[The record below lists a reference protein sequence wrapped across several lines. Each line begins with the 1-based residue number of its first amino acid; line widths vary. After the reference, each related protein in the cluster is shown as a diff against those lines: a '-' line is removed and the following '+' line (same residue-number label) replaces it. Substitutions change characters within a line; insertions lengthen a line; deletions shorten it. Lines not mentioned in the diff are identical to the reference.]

1 MELNSKRL
9 AVNLPKTLP
18 QDTPM
23 KIRSQSDVEALNL
36 KIKTE
41 LGVDIGK
48 YRNEEV
54 VEQISSLLV
63 FPIYVISWTVRPV
76 LLAFVLYIAGYFII
90 DLVHVQY
97 LLYAVLGLVF
107 FLITGLFAGLFYL
120 TVRFRNDIR
129 SIMTY
134 SMDILKGIVQD
145 VDALNT
151 TTDAANRK
159 EVLQLLF
166 LGTMHI
172 ITIPVTGD
180 VIGNRVPFIGGLV
193 SRLVQRVLRTLTNLF
208 RFDQTNLANAATDAG
223 GEGKILPMYLA
234 GVTGFQGIVDKILGI
249 AIRVVQ
255 LPIGLLFAFFA
266 CLTLFFVWLI
276 N

>member
-1 MELNSKRL
+1 ME
-9 AVNLPKTLP
+9 
-18 QDTPM
+18 
-23 KIRSQSDVEALNL
+23 IRSQSEVEALDQ

-63 FPIYVISWTVRPV
+63 FPIYVVSWTIRPV
-76 LLAFVLYIAGYFII
+76 IIAFVLYIIGYFII

-97 LLYAVLGLVF
+97 LIYAILGLAF

-120 TVRFRNDIR
+120 TIRFRNDIK

-134 SMDILKGIVQD
+134 SMDILKGIVKD

-151 TTDAANRK
+151 TTDATNRK

-166 LGTMHI
+166 LGTMHL

-180 VIGNRVPFIGGLV
+180 VIGNRVPFLGGLV

-208 RFDQTNLANAATDAG
+208 RFDQTNFVNATTDAG
-223 GEGKILPMYLA
+223 SEGKILPMYLA

-266 CLTLFFVWLI
+266 GLTLFFLWLI

>member
-1 MELNSKRL
+1 
-9 AVNLPKTLP
+9 
-18 QDTPM
+18 M
-23 KIRSQSDVEALNL
+23 KIRSQADLDALDQ

-54 VEQISSLLV
+54 MEQISRLLV
-63 FPIYVISWTVRPV
+63 FPIYVVWWTVRPV
-76 LLAFVLYIAGYFII
+76 ILAFILYILLYFII
-90 DLVHVQY
+90 DLVHIQY
-97 LLYAVLGLVF
+97 LLYAIIGLVF
-107 FLITGLFAGLFYL
+107 FLLTGLFAGLLYL
-120 TVRFRNDIR
+120 TVRFRNDIK

-134 SMDILKGIVQD
+134 SMDILKGIVKD

-151 TTDAANRK
+151 TTDTANRK

-166 LGTMHI
+166 LGTMHL

-180 VIGNRVPFIGGLV
+180 VIGNRIPFLGGLV
-193 SRLVQRVLRTLTNLF
+193 SKLVQRVLRTLTNLF
-208 RFDQTNLANAATDAG
+208 RFDQTSLANATTDAG

-234 GVTGFQGIVDKILGI
+234 GVTGFQGIIDKILGI
-249 AIRVVQ
+249 AVRVVQ
-255 LPIGLLFAFFA
+255 VPIGLLFAFFA
-266 CLTLFFVWLI
+266 GLTWLFIWLI

>member
-1 MELNSKRL
+1 
-9 AVNLPKTLP
+9 
-18 QDTPM
+18 M
-23 KIRSQSDVEALNL
+23 KIRSQADVEELDQ

-63 FPIYVISWTVRPV
+63 FPIYVVSWIVRPV
-76 LLAFVLYIAGYFII
+76 LIAFVLYIIGYFII
-90 DLVHVQY
+90 DLVHIQY
-97 LLYAVLGLVF
+97 LLYAIVGLVF

-151 TTDAANRK
+151 TTNAANRK

-166 LGTMHI
+166 LGTMHL

-180 VIGNRVPFIGGLV
+180 VVGNRIPFLGGMV

-208 RFDQTNLANAATDAG
+208 KFDQTNLSNAATDAG
-223 GEGKILPMYLA
+223 GEGKVLPMYLA
-234 GVTGFQGIVDKILGI
+234 GVIGFQAIVDKILGI
-249 AIRVVQ
+249 SIRVVQ
-255 LPIGLLFAFFA
+255 LPIGLLFAFFTG
-266 CLTLFFVWLI
+266 LTLFFVWLI

>member
-1 MELNSKRL
+1 
-9 AVNLPKTLP
+9 
-18 QDTPM
+18 M
-23 KIRSQSDVEALNL
+23 KIRSQADVDALDQ

-41 LGVDIGK
+41 LGIDIGK

-63 FPIYVISWTVRPV
+63 FPIYVVSWTVRPV
-76 LLAFVLYIAGYFII
+76 IIAFVLYIVGYFVI

-107 FLITGLFAGLFYL
+107 FLITGLFAGLLYL
-120 TVRFRNDIR
+120 TIRFRNDIK

-134 SMDILKGIVQD
+134 SMDILKGIIKD

-151 TTDAANRK
+151 TTDATNRK

-166 LGTMHI
+166 LGTMHL
-172 ITIPVTGD
+172 ITVPVTGD
-180 VIGNRVPFIGGLV
+180 VIGNRIPFLGGLI

-208 RFDQTNLANAATDAG
+208 RFDQTNLSNAATDAG
-223 GEGKILPMYLA
+223 GEGKVLPMYMA
-234 GVTGFQGIVDKILGI
+234 SVTGFQGIVDKILGI

-255 LPIGLLFAFFA
+255 VPIGLLFAFFA
-266 CLTLFFVWLI
+266 GLTGLFVLLI

>member
-1 MELNSKRL
+1 
-9 AVNLPKTLP
+9 
-18 QDTPM
+18 M
-23 KIRSQSDVEALNL
+23 KIRSQSDVEALDQ

-63 FPIYVISWTVRPV
+63 FPIYVVSWTVRPV
-76 LLAFVLYIAGYFII
+76 LIAFVLYIVGYFVI

-120 TVRFRNDIR
+120 TIRFRNDIR

-134 SMDILKGIVQD
+134 SMDILKGIVKD

-151 TTDAANRK
+151 TTDTANRK

-180 VIGNRVPFIGGLV
+180 VIGNRIPFLGGLV

-266 CLTLFFVWLI
+266 GLTLLFIWLI

>member
-1 MELNSKRL
+1 
-9 AVNLPKTLP
+9 
-18 QDTPM
+18 M
-23 KIRSQSDVEALNL
+23 KIRSQSDVEALDQ

-63 FPIYVISWTVRPV
+63 FPIYAVSWTIRPV
-76 LLAFVLYIAGYFII
+76 VIAFALYIIGFFII
-90 DLVHVQY
+90 DLVHIQY
-97 LLYAVLGLVF
+97 LIYAILGLVF
-107 FLITGLFAGLFYL
+107 FLISGLFAGLFYL
-120 TVRFRNDIR
+120 TVRFRNDIK

-134 SMDILKGIVQD
+134 SMDILKGIVKD

-166 LGTMHI
+166 LGTMHL

-208 RFDQTNLANAATDAG
+208 RFDQTNLVNATADAG

-234 GVTGFQGIVDKILGI
+234 GVTGFQGIVDKILGV

-266 CLTLFFVWLI
+266 SLTLLFIWLI

>member
-1 MELNSKRL
+1 
-9 AVNLPKTLP
+9 
-18 QDTPM
+18 M
-23 KIRSQSDVEALNL
+23 KIRSQADVEALDQ
-36 KIKTE
+36 KIKAE

-54 VEQISSLLV
+54 VEQISSLLI
-63 FPIYVISWTVRPV
+63 FPIYVVSWTIRPV
-76 LLAFVLYIAGYFII
+76 IIAFVLYLLGYFVL

-97 LLYAVLGLVF
+97 LIYAVVGLVF
-107 FLITGLFAGLFYL
+107 MLITGLFAGLFYL
-120 TVRFRNDIR
+120 TIRFRNDIR

-134 SMDILKGIVQD
+134 SMDILKGIVKD

-151 TTDAANRK
+151 TTDAGNRK

-166 LGTMHI
+166 LGTMHL

-180 VIGNRVPFIGGLV
+180 VIGNRVPFLGGLI

-208 RFDQTNLANAATDAG
+208 RFDQTNLAKAATEAG

-234 GVTGFQGIVDKILGI
+234 GVTGFQGIMDKILGI
-249 AIRVVQ
+249 AVRVVQ
-255 LPIGLLFAFFA
+255 VPVGILFAFFA
-266 CLTLFFVWLI
+266 GLTLLFVWLI